1 MLQVSTLLREV
12 IASMSV
18 TLKIDS
24 VEASGSNWK
33 VYCSNTQYLNTLS
46 ELEIGSVQYVVE
58 SFVQDEYLI
67 LEGAVQPTTGIFAL
81 RNPTFKHGKYQAVLT
96 ELSDPQDL
104 DIMPLIWMLENQQRT
119 RPSDLDS
126 KIESEGQVRLFFAN
140 TDDWSRDTEQMY
152 EEIVNPVLTLVNL
165 FLVELEANKRTGDFG
180 VIETTNHAK
189 LTIGGGDLGGNEAQG
204 IFQRTLSGIEVT
216 INLPIMV
223 DFDCSDTAS
232 TRVCPQVFILDSNG
246 NLITMV
252 DAGSS
257 YTVSGGGGSG
267 FVENSDSSYT
277 NTVASGATLVL
288 PDITVTDS
296 HGSTSSVPSVQ
307 DVVCSPASDATVE
320 NSDTS
325 YSNTVASGGTL
336 VLPDINVTDSD
347 GSISSVPSVKDVV
360 CSPAADATVENSDSS
375 YTNTVASGGTL
386 VLPDITVTDSDG
398 STSSV
403 PSVQNVLC
411 TPSADATVENS
422 DSSYTNT
429 VASGGTLT
437 LPDITVT
444 DSDGSTFTQASVVNV
459 VCSLSAD
466 GTVNVNSV
474 FFDNVASGATLNI
487 QVRQSSGSTLIGS
500 KQGAHFR
507 IPDSVITLDNTD
519 GSTLSTT
526 NVLATDASTITAPDA
541 TAVIKNTLNAVLK
554 SELIPSNV
562 SEDIIIADA
571 TININ
576 QSDGTLIAS
585 ATVTAEGSG
594 VYNVADST
602 VNVVNTLGSVLSSNS
617 VKATVTDTVLAP
629 DANVENS
636 DNSYTNTVASGG
648 TLVLPDIQ
656 LTVNGSVVGS
666 YPAAVNISASATSAT
681 EVDISGDNL
690 TESGGSVSAIQDQG
704 PIGND
709 LYQTSGSL
717 QPSYTASDAA
727 YNNQPTFSL
736 NSDYLF
742 FTYPMRVFYETGFN
756 FWFVGNAASGQKV
769 DLLGGS
775 AKSGDSRSI
784 GWFDDLGYVRY
795 QNDVYSSGSDP
806 LLNDSALDTP
816 AVYCFRVTNGS
827 SGTITLYRNGVAL
840 DTENKSSYSAQG
852 GVAFRCLGT
861 FIGIVRSQGTI
872 AAFKVVN
879 EDSSVADLNTQG
891 AAYGTKYNFTQ
902 TTIV

>member
-67 LEGAVQPTTGIFAL
+67 LEGAVEPTPGIFAL

-119 RPSDLDS
+119 RPSELDS

-152 EEIVNPVLTLVNL
+152 EEILNPVLTLVNL

-189 LTIGGGDLGGNEAQG
+189 LTIGGGDLGSTEAQG

-232 TRVCPQVFILDSNG
+232 TRVCPQVSILDANG
-246 NLITMV
+246 NIITMV

-277 NTVASGATLVL
+277 NTVASGA
-288 PDITVTDS
+288 
-296 HGSTSSVPSVQ
+296 
-307 DVVCSPASDATVE
+307 
-320 NSDTS
+320 
-325 YSNTVASGGTL
+325 
-336 VLPDINVTDSD
+336 
-347 GSISSVPSVKDVV
+347 
-360 CSPAADATVENSDSS
+360 
-375 YTNTVASGGTL
+375 TL

-444 DSDGSTFTQASVVNV
+444 DSDGSTFTQPSVVNV
-459 VCSLSAD
+459 VCSSAANATVYCRPSNCVQSISYANGD
-466 GTVNVNSV
+466 AAFSKEDTFEHTQTGKIQQLDHSVATPNHFNTLVDNDPEFGAKVRFTNDSGTSV
-474 FFDNVASGATLNI
+474 FGTNPA
-487 QVRQSSGSTLIGS
+487 STLI
-500 KQGAHFR
+500 
-507 IPDSVITLDNTD
+507 
-519 GSTLSTT
+519 
-526 NVLATDASTITAPDA
+526 
-541 TAVIKNTLNAVLK
+541 
-554 SELIPSNV
+554 
-562 SEDIIIADA
+562 
-571 TININ
+571 
-576 QSDGTLIAS
+576 
-585 ATVTAEGSG
+585 
-594 VYNVADST
+594 Y
-602 VNVVNTLGSVLSSNS
+602 
-617 VKATVTDTVLAP
+617 
-629 DANVENS
+629 
-636 DNSYTNTVASGG
+636 
-648 TLVLPDIQ
+648 
-656 LTVNGSVVGS
+656 
-666 YPAAVNISASATSAT
+666 
-681 EVDISGDNL
+681 DNL
-690 TESGGSVSAIQDQG
+690 QG
-704 PIGND
+704 VIFDVVDFRND
-709 LYQTSGSL
+709 
-717 QPSYTASDAA
+717 
-727 YNNQPTFSL
+727 N
-736 NSDYLF
+736 
-742 FTYPMRVFYETGFN
+742 R
-756 FWFVGNAASGQKV
+756 
-769 DLLGGS
+769 
-775 AKSGDSRSI
+775 R
-784 GWFDDLGYVRY
+784 
-795 QNDVYSSGSDP
+795 
-806 LLNDSALDTP
+806 
-816 AVYCFRVTNGS
+816 
-827 SGTITLYRNGVAL
+827 
-840 DTENKSSYSAQG
+840 
-852 GVAFRCLGT
+852 
-861 FIGIVRSQGTI
+861 TI
-872 AAFKVVN
+872 AAAWTIAQAKSETLNGKTYSNWYLAPIEYMIAVVD
-879 EDSSVADLNTQG
+879 EDWTTTEPRLYNAFGKGVIAMSSTYFRGGIAG
-891 AAYGTKYNFTQ
+891 KYYISNSTSTSSGIVVKTPTNFNM
-902 TTIV
+902 IYMAFIEDGI

>member
-24 VEASGSNWK
+24 VESSGSNWK

-46 ELEIGSVQYVVE
+46 EIEIGSVQYVVE

-67 LEGAVQPTTGIFAL
+67 LEGAAQPTTGIFAL

-152 EEIVNPVLTLVNL
+152 EEILNPVLTLVNL

-189 LTIGGGDLGGNEAQG
+189 LTIGGGDLGSTEAQG

-232 TRVCPQVFILDSNG
+232 TRVCPQVFILDSDG

-277 NTVASGATLVL
+277 NTVAGGA
-288 PDITVTDS
+288 
-296 HGSTSSVPSVQ
+296 
-307 DVVCSPASDATVE
+307 
-320 NSDTS
+320 
-325 YSNTVASGGTL
+325 TL

-386 VLPDITVTDSDG
+386 TLPDITVTDSDG

-459 VCSLSAD
+459 VCSLAAD

-487 QVRQSSGSTLIGS
+487 EVRQSSGSTLIGS
-500 KQGAHFR
+500 KTGAHFR

-541 TAVIKNTLNAVLK
+541 TAVIKNTLNAVLR
-554 SELIPSNV
+554 SELVPSNV

-756 FWFVGNAASGQKV
+756 FWFVGNATSGQKI

-795 QNDVYSSGSDP
+795 QNDVYSSGADV
-806 LLNDSALDTP
+806 LLVDSALDTA

-827 SGTITLYRNGVAL
+827 SGTVTLYRNGVVL
-840 DTENKSSYSAQG
+840 DNRNKSSYSAQG

-879 EDSSVADLNTQG
+879 EDSSVADLNAQG
-891 AAYGTKYNFTQ
+891 ATYGTKYNFTQ

>member
-67 LEGAVQPTTGIFAL
+67 LEGAVEPTPGIFAL

-119 RPSDLDS
+119 RPSELDS

-152 EEIVNPVLTLVNL
+152 EEILNPVLTLVNL

-189 LTIGGGDLGGNEAQG
+189 LTIGGGDLGSTEAQG

-232 TRVCPQVFILDSNG
+232 TRVCPQVSILDANG
-246 NLITMV
+246 NIITMV

-277 NTVASGATLVL
+277 NTVASGA
-288 PDITVTDS
+288 
-296 HGSTSSVPSVQ
+296 
-307 DVVCSPASDATVE
+307 
-320 NSDTS
+320 
-325 YSNTVASGGTL
+325 
-336 VLPDINVTDSD
+336 
-347 GSISSVPSVKDVV
+347 
-360 CSPAADATVENSDSS
+360 
-375 YTNTVASGGTL
+375 TL

-459 VCSLSAD
+459 VCSLAAD

-474 FFDNVASGATLNI
+474 FFDNVASGGTLNI
-487 QVRQSSGSTLIGS
+487 EVRQSSGSTLIGS

-541 TAVIKNTLNAVLK
+541 TAVIKNTLNAVLR
-554 SELIPSNV
+554 SELVPSNV
-562 SEDIIIADA
+562 SEDIIIGDA

-602 VNVVNTLGSVLSSNS
+602 VNVVNTLGTVLSSNS

-636 DNSYTNTVASGG
+636 DNSYTNTVESAG
-648 TLVLPDIQ
+648 TLTLSDI
-656 LTVNGSVVGS
+656 TVTYPSGATEAFPAAINITASADVSDEIFLEADSVV
-666 YPAAVNISASATSAT
+666 
-681 EVDISGDNL
+681 
-690 TESGGSVSAIQDQG
+690 ESGGAVSVMTDQG
-704 PIGND
+704 GKNNNAN
-709 LYQTSGSL
+709 QHVGST
-717 QPSYTASDAA
+717 QPSLVASDAS
-727 YNNQPTFSL
+727 YNNQPVVVFAADQMYFDRPFAAHLKDGFS
-736 NSDYLF
+736 F
-742 FTYPMRVFYETGFN
+742 F
-756 FWFVGNAASGQKV
+756 FVGRV
-769 DLLGGS
+769 DTVARFDWLGSKYGNTVCSLGG
-775 AKSGDSRSI
+775 
-784 GWFDDLGYVRY
+784 FEDLGYTRIRTKELSASTRTT
-795 QNDVYSSGSDP
+795 QNTAT
-806 LLNDSALDTP
+806 NLDTDGIWTLIGTG
-816 AVYCFRVTNGS
+816 ASTNLYLNGVLVISASQHQENGS
-827 SGTITLYRNGVAL
+827 FGWLGALSTQLRSRGRFGTMTFRNGYDLTQINARG
-840 DTENKSSYSAQG
+840 SA
-852 GVAFRCLGT
+852 F
-861 FIGIVRSQGTI
+861 
-872 AAFKVVN
+872 
-879 EDSSVADLNTQG
+879 
-891 AAYGTKYNFTQ
+891 GTKYGFTW

>member
-46 ELEIGSVQYVVE
+46 ELEIASVQYVVE

-67 LEGAVQPTTGIFAL
+67 LEGAVEPTPGIFAL

-119 RPSDLDS
+119 RPSELDS

-152 EEIVNPVLTLVNL
+152 EEILNPVLTLVNL

-189 LTIGGGDLGGNEAQG
+189 LTIGGGDLGSTEAQG

-232 TRVCPQVFILDSNG
+232 TRVCPQVSILDANG
-246 NLITMV
+246 NIITMV

-296 HGSTSSVPSVQ
+296 DGSTSSVPSVQ
-307 DVVCSPASDATVE
+307 
-320 NSDTS
+320 N
-325 YSNTVASGGTL
+325 
-336 VLPDINVTDSD
+336 VLCT
-347 GSISSVPSVKDVV
+347 PS
-360 CSPAADATVENSDSS
+360 ADATVENSDSS
-375 YTNTVASGGTL
+375 YTNTVASGATL

-459 VCSLSAD
+459 VCSLAAD

-487 QVRQSSGSTLIGS
+487 EVRQSSGSTLIGS

-541 TAVIKNTLNAVLK
+541 TAVIKNTLNAVLR
-554 SELIPSNV
+554 SELVPSNV

-602 VNVVNTLGSVLSSNS
+602 VNVVNTLGTVLSSNS

-636 DNSYTNTVASGG
+636 DNSYTNTVASGA
-648 TLVLPDIQ
+648 TLVIPDI
-656 LTVNGSVVGS
+656 TVTYPSGATENF
-666 YPAAVNISASATSAT
+666 PAAVNITASADVSDEIFLEADS
-681 EVDISGDNL
+681 VV
-690 TESGGSVSAIQDQG
+690 ESGGAISVMTDQSG
-704 PIGND
+704 NQNNANQHIGS
-709 LYQTSGSL
+709 T
-717 QPSYTASDAA
+717 QPTLVTSDAA
-727 YNNQPTFSL
+727 YNNQPVAAFAADQMYFDRPFAAHLKDGFS
-736 NSDYLF
+736 F
-742 FTYPMRVFYETGFN
+742 F
-756 FWFVGNAASGQKV
+756 FVGRVNTVARFDWLGSKYGNTV
-769 DLLGGS
+769 CSLGG
-775 AKSGDSRSI
+775 
-784 GWFDDLGYVRY
+784 FEDLGYTRIRTKELSASNKTT
-795 QNDVYSSGSDP
+795 QNTAT
-806 LLNDSALDTP
+806 NLDTDGIWTLIGTG
-816 AVYCFRVTNGS
+816 ASTNLYLNGVLVISASQHQENGS
-827 SGTITLYRNGVAL
+827 FGWLGALSTQLRSRGRFGTMTFRNGYDLTQINARG
-840 DTENKSSYSAQG
+840 SA
-852 GVAFRCLGT
+852 F
-861 FIGIVRSQGTI
+861 
-872 AAFKVVN
+872 
-879 EDSSVADLNTQG
+879 
-891 AAYGTKYNFTQ
+891 GTKYGFTW

>member
-67 LEGAVQPTTGIFAL
+67 LEGAVEPTPGIFAL

-119 RPSDLDS
+119 RPSELDS

-152 EEIVNPVLTLVNL
+152 EEILNPVLTLVNL

-189 LTIGGGDLGGNEAQG
+189 LTIGGGDLGSTEAQG

-232 TRVCPQVFILDSNG
+232 TRVCPQVSILDANG
-246 NLITMV
+246 NIITMV

-277 NTVASGATLVL
+277 NTVASGA
-288 PDITVTDS
+288 
-296 HGSTSSVPSVQ
+296 
-307 DVVCSPASDATVE
+307 
-320 NSDTS
+320 
-325 YSNTVASGGTL
+325 
-336 VLPDINVTDSD
+336 
-347 GSISSVPSVKDVV
+347 
-360 CSPAADATVENSDSS
+360 
-375 YTNTVASGGTL
+375 TL

-459 VCSLSAD
+459 VCSLAAD

-474 FFDNVASGATLNI
+474 FFDNVTSGGTLNI
-487 QVRQSSGSTLIGS
+487 EVRQSSGSTLIGS

-541 TAVIKNTLNAVLK
+541 TAVIKNTLNAVLR
-554 SELIPSNV
+554 SELVPSNV
-562 SEDIIIADA
+562 SEDIIIGDA

-602 VNVVNTLGSVLSSNS
+602 VNVVNTLGTVLSSNS

-636 DNSYTNTVASGG
+636 DNSYTNTVESAG
-648 TLVLPDIQ
+648 TLTLSDI
-656 LTVNGSVVGS
+656 TVTYPSGATEAFPAAINITASADVSDEIFLEADSVV
-666 YPAAVNISASATSAT
+666 
-681 EVDISGDNL
+681 
-690 TESGGSVSAIQDQG
+690 ESGGAVSVMTDQG
-704 PIGND
+704 GKNNNAN
-709 LYQTSGSL
+709 QHVGST
-717 QPSYTASDAA
+717 QPSLVASDAS
-727 YNNQPTFSL
+727 YNNQPVVVFAADQMYFDRPFAAHLKDGFS
-736 NSDYLF
+736 F
-742 FTYPMRVFYETGFN
+742 F
-756 FWFVGNAASGQKV
+756 FVGRV
-769 DLLGGS
+769 DTVARFDWLGSKYGNTVCSLGG
-775 AKSGDSRSI
+775 
-784 GWFDDLGYVRY
+784 FEDLGYTRIRTKELSASTNTT
-795 QNDVYSSGSDP
+795 QNTAT
-806 LLNDSALDTP
+806 NLDTDGIWTLIGTG
-816 AVYCFRVTNGS
+816 ASTNLYLNGVLVISASQHQENGS
-827 SGTITLYRNGVAL
+827 FGWLGALSTQLRSRGRFGTMTFRNGYDLTQINARG
-840 DTENKSSYSAQG
+840 SA
-852 GVAFRCLGT
+852 F
-861 FIGIVRSQGTI
+861 
-872 AAFKVVN
+872 
-879 EDSSVADLNTQG
+879 
-891 AAYGTKYNFTQ
+891 GTKYGFTW

>member
-46 ELEIGSVQYVVE
+46 ELEIASVQYVVE

-67 LEGAVQPTTGIFAL
+67 LEGAVEPTPGIFAL

-119 RPSDLDS
+119 RPSELDS

-152 EEIVNPVLTLVNL
+152 EEILNPVLTLVNL

-189 LTIGGGDLGGNEAQG
+189 LTIGGGDLGSTEAQG

-232 TRVCPQVFILDSNG
+232 TRVCPQVSILDSNG

-296 HGSTSSVPSVQ
+296 
-307 DVVCSPASDATVE
+307 
-320 NSDTS
+320 
-325 YSNTVASGGTL
+325 
-336 VLPDINVTDSD
+336 
-347 GSISSVPSVKDVV
+347 
-360 CSPAADATVENSDSS
+360 
-375 YTNTVASGGTL
+375 
-386 VLPDITVTDSDG
+386 DG

-422 DSSYTNT
+422 DTSYTNT

-444 DSDGSTFTQASVVNV
+444 DSDGSTFTQPSVVNV
-459 VCSLSAD
+459 VCSSAAD

-474 FFDNVASGATLNI
+474 FFDNVTSGGTLNI
-487 QVRQSSGSTLIGS
+487 EVRQSSGSTLIGS

-541 TAVIKNTLNAVLK
+541 TAVIKNTLNAVLR
-554 SELIPSNV
+554 SELVPSNV
-562 SEDIIIADA
+562 SEDIIIGDA

-602 VNVVNTLGSVLSSNS
+602 VNVVNTLGTVLSSNS

-636 DNSYTNTVASGG
+636 DNSYTNTVESAG
-648 TLVLPDIQ
+648 TLTLSDI
-656 LTVNGSVVGS
+656 TVTYPSGATEAFPAAINITASADVSDEIFLEADSVV
-666 YPAAVNISASATSAT
+666 
-681 EVDISGDNL
+681 
-690 TESGGSVSAIQDQG
+690 ESGGAVSVMTDQG
-704 PIGND
+704 GKNNNAN
-709 LYQTSGSL
+709 QHVGST
-717 QPSYTASDAA
+717 QPSLVASDAS
-727 YNNQPTFSL
+727 YNNQPVVVFAADQMYFDRPFAAHLKDGFS
-736 NSDYLF
+736 F
-742 FTYPMRVFYETGFN
+742 F
-756 FWFVGNAASGQKV
+756 FVGRV
-769 DLLGGS
+769 DTVARFDWLGSKYGNTVCSLGG
-775 AKSGDSRSI
+775 
-784 GWFDDLGYVRY
+784 FEDLGYTRIRTKELSASTNTT
-795 QNDVYSSGSDP
+795 QNTAT
-806 LLNDSALDTP
+806 NLDTDGIWTLIGTG
-816 AVYCFRVTNGS
+816 ASTNLYLNGVLVISASQHQENGS
-827 SGTITLYRNGVAL
+827 FGWLGALSTQLRSRGRFGTMTFRNGYDLTQINARG
-840 DTENKSSYSAQG
+840 SA
-852 GVAFRCLGT
+852 F
-861 FIGIVRSQGTI
+861 
-872 AAFKVVN
+872 
-879 EDSSVADLNTQG
+879 
-891 AAYGTKYNFTQ
+891 GTKYGFTW

>member
-67 LEGAVQPTTGIFAL
+67 LEGAVEPTPGIFAL

-119 RPSDLDS
+119 RPSELDS

-152 EEIVNPVLTLVNL
+152 EEILNPVLTLVNL

-189 LTIGGGDLGGNEAQG
+189 LTIGGGDLGSTEAQG

-232 TRVCPQVFILDSNG
+232 TRVCPQVSILDANG
-246 NLITMV
+246 NIITMV

-277 NTVASGATLVL
+277 NTVASGA
-288 PDITVTDS
+288 
-296 HGSTSSVPSVQ
+296 
-307 DVVCSPASDATVE
+307 
-320 NSDTS
+320 
-325 YSNTVASGGTL
+325 
-336 VLPDINVTDSD
+336 
-347 GSISSVPSVKDVV
+347 
-360 CSPAADATVENSDSS
+360 
-375 YTNTVASGGTL
+375 TL

-459 VCSLSAD
+459 VCSLAAD

-474 FFDNVASGATLNI
+474 FFDNVASGGTLNI
-487 QVRQSSGSTLIGS
+487 EVRQSSGSTLIGS

-541 TAVIKNTLNAVLK
+541 TAVIKNTLNAVLR
-554 SELIPSNV
+554 SELVPSNV
-562 SEDIIIADA
+562 SEDIIIGDA

-602 VNVVNTLGSVLSSNS
+602 VNVVNTLGTVLSSNS

-636 DNSYTNTVASGG
+636 DNSYTNTVESAG
-648 TLVLPDIQ
+648 TLTLSDI
-656 LTVNGSVVGS
+656 TVTYPSGATEAFPAAINITASADVSDEIFLEADSVV
-666 YPAAVNISASATSAT
+666 
-681 EVDISGDNL
+681 
-690 TESGGSVSAIQDQG
+690 ESGGAVSVMTDQG
-704 PIGND
+704 GKNNNAN
-709 LYQTSGSL
+709 QHVGST
-717 QPSYTASDAA
+717 QPSLVASDAS
-727 YNNQPTFSL
+727 YNNQPVVVFAADQMYFDRPFAAHLKDGFS
-736 NSDYLF
+736 F
-742 FTYPMRVFYETGFN
+742 F
-756 FWFVGNAASGQKV
+756 FVGRV
-769 DLLGGS
+769 DTVARFDWLGSKYGNTVCSLGG
-775 AKSGDSRSI
+775 
-784 GWFDDLGYVRY
+784 FEDLGYTRIRTKELSASTNTT
-795 QNDVYSSGSDP
+795 QNTAT
-806 LLNDSALDTP
+806 NLDTDGIWTLIGTG
-816 AVYCFRVTNGS
+816 ASTNLYLNGVLVISASQHQENGS
-827 SGTITLYRNGVAL
+827 FGWLGALSTQLRSRGRFGTMTFRNGYDLTQINARG
-840 DTENKSSYSAQG
+840 SA
-852 GVAFRCLGT
+852 F
-861 FIGIVRSQGTI
+861 
-872 AAFKVVN
+872 
-879 EDSSVADLNTQG
+879 
-891 AAYGTKYNFTQ
+891 GTKYGFTW

>member
-67 LEGAVQPTTGIFAL
+67 LEGAVEPTPGIFAL

-119 RPSDLDS
+119 RPSELDS

-152 EEIVNPVLTLVNL
+152 EEILNPVLTLVNL

-189 LTIGGGDLGGNEAQG
+189 LTIGGGDLGSTEAQG

-232 TRVCPQVFILDSNG
+232 TRVCPQVSILDANG
-246 NLITMV
+246 NIITMV

-277 NTVASGATLVL
+277 NTVASGA
-288 PDITVTDS
+288 
-296 HGSTSSVPSVQ
+296 
-307 DVVCSPASDATVE
+307 
-320 NSDTS
+320 
-325 YSNTVASGGTL
+325 
-336 VLPDINVTDSD
+336 
-347 GSISSVPSVKDVV
+347 
-360 CSPAADATVENSDSS
+360 
-375 YTNTVASGGTL
+375 TL

-444 DSDGSTFTQASVVNV
+444 DSDGSTFTQPSVVNV
-459 VCSLSAD
+459 VCSSAAD

-487 QVRQSSGSTLIGS
+487 EVRQSTGGTLIGS
-500 KQGAHFR
+500 KQGSHFR

-519 GSTLSTT
+519 GTTLSTT

-541 TAVIKNTLNAVLK
+541 TAVIKNTLNAVLR
-554 SELIPSNV
+554 SELVPSNV
-562 SEDIIIADA
+562 SEDIIIGDA

-576 QSDGTLIAS
+576 KSDGTLIAS
-585 ATVTAEGSG
+585 ATLTAEGSG

-602 VNVVNTLGSVLSSNS
+602 VNVVNTLGTVLSSNL
-617 VKATVTDTVLAP
+617 VKATETDNVSAP

-636 DNSYTNTVASGG
+636 DNSYTNTVASGA
-648 TLVLPDIQ
+648 TLVIPDI
-656 LTVNGSVVGS
+656 TVTYPSGATEDF
-666 YPAAVNISASATSAT
+666 PAAVNITASSDSDYEFILNAAN
-681 EVDISGDNL
+681 VI
-690 TESGGSVSAIQDQG
+690 ESGGLISQFTDQSINGNSAIQS
-704 PIGND
+704 
-709 LYQTSGSL
+709 SGSR
-717 QPSYTASDAA
+717 QASLTSSDSN
-727 YNNQPTFSL
+727 YNNQPTATFAADYYPLQKVALL
-736 NSDYLF
+736 NW
-742 FTYPMRVFYETGFN
+742 GQGCA
-756 FWFVGNAASGQKV
+756 FWFVGDVDAGRKFEVGGAGGNYQCAA
-769 DLLGGS
+769 DLTYTRVITKDLTWPTQTQNKDS
-775 AKSGDSRSI
+775 AGNQTSPLIRTVIADGTNVKFYEDGVLITSAAQIITSCSAAMI
-784 GWFDDLGYVRY
+784 GGYV
-795 QNDVYSSGSDP
+795 G
-806 LLNDSALDTP
+806 L
-816 AVYCFRVTNGS
+816 FRSYGVLAELAAKNYNG
-827 SGTITLYRNGVAL
+827 I
-840 DTENKSSYSAQG
+840 D
-852 GVAFRCLGT
+852 
-861 FIGIVRSQGTI
+861 
-872 AAFKVVN
+872 AAAKT
-879 EDSSVADLNTQG
+879 DINTKG
-891 AAYGTKYNFTQ
+891 AALATTFGRTW

>member
-67 LEGAVQPTTGIFAL
+67 LEGAVEPTPGIFAL

-104 DIMPLIWMLENQQRT
+104 EIMPLIWMLENQQRT
-119 RPSDLDS
+119 RPSELDS

-152 EEIVNPVLTLVNL
+152 EEILNPVLTLVNL

-189 LTIGGGDLGGNEAQG
+189 LTIGGGDLGSTEAQG

-232 TRVCPQVFILDSNG
+232 TRVCPQVSILDANG
-246 NLITMV
+246 NIITMV

-277 NTVASGATLVL
+277 NTVASGA
-288 PDITVTDS
+288 
-296 HGSTSSVPSVQ
+296 
-307 DVVCSPASDATVE
+307 
-320 NSDTS
+320 
-325 YSNTVASGGTL
+325 
-336 VLPDINVTDSD
+336 
-347 GSISSVPSVKDVV
+347 
-360 CSPAADATVENSDSS
+360 
-375 YTNTVASGGTL
+375 TL

-459 VCSLSAD
+459 VCSLAAD

-474 FFDNVASGATLNI
+474 FFDNVASGGTLNI
-487 QVRQSSGSTLIGS
+487 EVRQSSGSTLIGS

-541 TAVIKNTLNAVLK
+541 TAVIKNTLNAVLR
-554 SELIPSNV
+554 SELVPSNV
-562 SEDIIIADA
+562 SEDIIIGDA

-602 VNVVNTLGSVLSSNS
+602 VNVVNTLGTVLSSNS

-636 DNSYTNTVASGG
+636 DNSYTNTVESAG
-648 TLVLPDIQ
+648 TLTLSDI
-656 LTVNGSVVGS
+656 TVTYPSGATEAFPAAINITASADVSDEIFLEADSVV
-666 YPAAVNISASATSAT
+666 
-681 EVDISGDNL
+681 
-690 TESGGSVSAIQDQG
+690 ESGGAVSVMTDQSG
-704 PIGND
+704 NQNNANQHIGS
-709 LYQTSGSL
+709 T
-717 QPSYTASDAA
+717 QPSLVGSDAS
-727 YNNQPTFSL
+727 YNNQPMVVFASDQMYFDRPFAAHLKDGFS
-736 NSDYLF
+736 F
-742 FTYPMRVFYETGFN
+742 F
-756 FWFVGNAASGQKV
+756 FVGRV
-769 DLLGGS
+769 DTGARFDWLGSKYGNTVCSLGG
-775 AKSGDSRSI
+775 
-784 GWFDDLGYVRY
+784 FEDLGYTRIRTKELSASTRTT
-795 QNDVYSSGSDP
+795 QNTAT
-806 LLNDSALDTP
+806 NLDTDGIWTLIGTG
-816 AVYCFRVTNGS
+816 ASTDLYLNGVLVISADQHEENGS
-827 SGTITLYRNGVAL
+827 FGWLGALSTQLRSRGRFGTMTFRNGYDLTQINARG
-840 DTENKSSYSAQG
+840 SA
-852 GVAFRCLGT
+852 F
-861 FIGIVRSQGTI
+861 
-872 AAFKVVN
+872 
-879 EDSSVADLNTQG
+879 
-891 AAYGTKYNFTQ
+891 GTKYGFTW

>member
-46 ELEIGSVQYVVE
+46 ELEIASVQYVVE

-67 LEGAVQPTTGIFAL
+67 LEGAVEPTPGIFAL

-119 RPSDLDS
+119 RPSELDS

-152 EEIVNPVLTLVNL
+152 EEILNPVLTLVNL

-189 LTIGGGDLGGNEAQG
+189 LTIGGGDLGSTEAQG

-232 TRVCPQVFILDSNG
+232 TRVCPQVSILDSNG

-296 HGSTSSVPSVQ
+296 DGSTSSVPSVQ
-307 DVVCSPASDATVE
+307 
-320 NSDTS
+320 N
-325 YSNTVASGGTL
+325 
-336 VLPDINVTDSD
+336 VLCT
-347 GSISSVPSVKDVV
+347 PS
-360 CSPAADATVENSDSS
+360 ADATVENTDSS
-375 YTNTVASGGTL
+375 YTNTVASGATL

-403 PSVQNVLC
+403 PSVQNVVC

-459 VCSLSAD
+459 VCSLAAD

-487 QVRQSSGSTLIGS
+487 EVRQSSGSTLIGS

-541 TAVIKNTLNAVLK
+541 TAVIKNTLNAVLR

-602 VNVVNTLGSVLSSNS
+602 VNVVNTLGTVLSSNL
-617 VKATVTDTVLAP
+617 VKATETDTVLAP

-636 DNSYTNTVASGG
+636 DSSYTNTVASGG
-648 TLVLPDIQ
+648 TITLPDI
-656 LTVNGSVVGS
+656 TVTDSDGSTFTQPSVVNVVCSLAANPTVYCRPSNCVQSVS
-666 YPAAVNISASATSAT
+666 YANGDAAFSKENTFEHKQTGKIQQIDHSVATPNHFNTLVDNDPEFGAKVRFTNDSGTSVFGTNPANTLIY
-681 EVDISGDNL
+681 DNL
-690 TESGGSVSAIQDQG
+690 QG
-704 PIGND
+704 VIFDVVDFRND
-709 LYQTSGSL
+709 NRRTI
-717 QPSYTASDAA
+717 ADAWTIA
-727 YNNQPTFSL
+727 Q
-736 NSDYLF
+736 
-742 FTYPMRVFYETGFN
+742 
-756 FWFVGNAASGQKV
+756 
-769 DLLGGS
+769 
-775 AKSGDSRSI
+775 AKSETLNGKTYATWYLAPIEYLIAVVDEDWTTTEPRLYNAFGTGVIAMSSTYFRGGIAGKYYIS
-784 GWFDDLGYVRY
+784 
-795 QNDVYSSGSDP
+795 NSTSTSSGIVVK
-806 LLNDSALDTP
+806 TP
-816 AVYCFRVTNGS
+816 TSFNMIYM
-827 SGTITLYRNGVAL
+827 
-840 DTENKSSYSAQG
+840 
-852 GVAFRCLGT
+852 AF
-861 FIGIVRSQGTI
+861 IEDGI
-872 AAFKVVN
+872 
-879 EDSSVADLNTQG
+879 
-891 AAYGTKYNFTQ
+891 
-902 TTIV
+902 